1 MPLLTTLALVGA
13 GLAGFG
19 LAGGFSKDSRIGD
32 LQMPQPSSA
41 GTGQLTE
48 AQAQAQSKKRAF
60 RSGILFTSP
69 TGLSQSPNTAST
81 KLR

>member
-1 MPLLTTLALVGA
+1 MPLLLAA
-13 GLAGFG
+13 GLLGYG

-32 LQMPQPSSA
+32 LQMPQPSSD
-41 GTGQLTE
+41 TGQLTE

-69 TGLSQSPNTAST
+69 TGLNQSPNTAST